1 MTYHER
7 WKTLNERLRQLDADD
22 LQEEP
27 KLLIDAYDMLMRAYQ
42 ESRSLN
48 DEMQELVNDM
58 MHY

>member
-1 MTYHER
+1 MTNHER
-7 WKTLNERLRQLDADD
+7 WQALNERLRQLDADD

-58 MHY
+58 MHH